1 MAKPEE
7 TGGQRADPMKLE
19 TKDPR
24 SFPEIISLPGGK
36 EIVVQRPTS
45 PAEMGV
51 GDVGAIVVDAA
62 EYLHDYRVGPDGPP
76 PVIFSS
82 PDGLFLMEV
91 SNLSTEQE
99 FWHRSLTHGE
109 LQFAHIGGRTVETE
123 VNTVTQKAGQF
134 IWFPKGIAHRNI
146 GHGAEEG
153 VDNLCLVIYIAQEL
167 EVHEPPYKR
176 PGYESKAGKMTARE
190 AAGISEAMEELE
202 LAE

>member
-1 MAKPEE
+1 MAKSKD
-7 TGGQRADPMKLE
+7 TGQKRPDPMKLK
-19 TKDPR
+19 TKDSR
-24 SFPEIISLPGGK
+24 SFPEIISFPGGK
-36 EIVVQRPTS
+36 EIVVQRPSS

-62 EYLHDYRVGPDGPP
+62 EYLRDYRVGPDGPP

-123 VNTVTQKAGQF
+123 VNTVTQTAGQF
-134 IWFPKGIAHRNI
+134 IWFQKGIAHRNI
-146 GHGAEEG
+146 GHGAKEG
-153 VDNLCLVIYIAQEL
+153 VDNLCLVIYIAQDL
-167 EVHEPPYKR
+167 EVHEPPYKQ
-176 PGYESKAGKMTARE
+176 PGYKSKAGKMTARE
-190 AAGISEAMEELE
+190 AAGIEAPMEEME
-202 LAE
+202 PAE